1 MGRAILHDMT
11 PRPLFVAALIA
22 MPALSQAPAKS
33 LPQHIADDFIALAG
47 GVHPGYRIN
56 HAKGIVLTGTFA
68 PSPGATALS
77 RAPHLSAPRTPV
89 IVRFSDPTGVPT
101 IPDKDPHAWP
111 KGIAV
116 RFSLA
121 NGAYTD
127 IVSVAHNGFVVGT
140 GEDFAAFL
148 DAAIATKPD
157 SRHPNPVEQFLA
169 SHPHANTFVT
179 DPHPL
184 PVGFETETYYG
195 NNAFI
200 FVNAQGVKQAGRT
213 RIVPVDGEK
222 FLSAEA
228 AAKTSP
234 DYLFDEIPKHLP
246 FKMKVVVQVA
256 NPGDQTKDGSDP
268 WPEDRKLVELGV
280 ITVTTV
286 APNNAELQRTL
297 AFNPIYLSDGIQ
309 LSDDPLPVI
318 RSAVYAL
325 SVVHRRP

>member
-1 MGRAILHDMT
+1 MT
-11 PRPLFVAALIA
+11 PRALIAVALFA

-33 LPQHIADDFIALAG
+33 LPQHIADDFITLAG

-56 HAKGIVLTGTFA
+56 HAKGIVLTGTFV
-68 PSPGATALS
+68 PSPGATDVS
-77 RAPHLSAPRTPV
+77 RAPHLSAASTPV

-116 RFSLA
+116 RFSFP
-121 NGAYTD
+121 NGTYTD
-127 IVSVAHNGFVVGT
+127 IVSIAHNGFVVGT

-157 SRHPNPVEQFLA
+157 SPHPNPVEKFL
-169 SHPHANTFVT
+169 STHPHAAKFLS

-184 PVGFETETYYG
+184 PVSYETETYYG

-200 FVNAQGVKQAGRT
+200 FVNAKGEKHAGRT
-213 RIVPVDGEK
+213 RIVPVDGDK
-222 FLSAEA
+222 WLSDAA
-228 AAKTSP
+228 AAKTAP
-234 DYLFDEIPKHLP
+234 NYLIDEMPKRVP
-246 FKMKVVVQVA
+246 FKMKVMVQLA
-256 NPGDQTKDGSDP
+256 NAGDQTSDGSIP
-268 WPEDRKLVELGV
+268 WPDDRKLVELGV

-286 APNNAELQRTL
+286 APNNAALQKSL

-325 SVVHRRP
+325 SVAHRRP

>member
-1 MGRAILHDMT
+1 MT
-11 PRPLFVAALIA
+11 PRALIAASLIA

-33 LPQHIADDFIALAG
+33 LPQHIADDFITLAG
-47 GVHPGYRIN
+47 GAHPGYRIN
-56 HAKGIVLTGTFA
+56 HAKGIVLTGTFT

-77 RAPHLSAPRTPV
+77 RAPHLSAPSTPV

-127 IVSVAHNGFVVGT
+127 IVSIAHNGFVVGT

-148 DAAIATKPD
+148 DAVIATKPT
-157 SRHPNPVEQFLA
+157 SPHPNPVEKFLGT
-169 SHPHANTFVT
+169 HPRAAKFVT

-184 PVGFETETYYG
+184 PVTFATETYYG

-200 FVNAQGVKQAGRT
+200 FVNAQGVKQVGRT
-213 RIVPVDGEK
+213 RIVPVEGDK
-222 FLSAEA
+222 WLDSAA
-228 AAKTSP
+228 AAKTAP
-234 DYLFDEIPKHLP
+234 NYLFDETPKHLP
-246 FKMKVVVQVA
+246 FKMKVLVQLA
-256 NPGDQTKDGSDP
+256 NPGDQTNDGSIV

-286 APNNAELQRTL
+286 APNNAELQRSL
-297 AFNPIYLSDGIQ
+297 AFNPIYLCDGIQ
-309 LSDDPLPVI
+309 LSDDPLIPL

-325 SVVHRRP
+325 SVAHRRP

>member
-1 MGRAILHDMT
+1 MT
-11 PRPLFVAALIA
+11 LRVLIVASLIA
-22 MPALSQAPAKS
+22 MPAFSQAPAKS
-33 LPQHIADDFIALAG
+33 LPQHIADDFITLAG

-68 PSPGATALS
+68 PSPGATSLS
-77 RAPHLSAPRTPV
+77 RAPHLSAPSTPV
-89 IVRFSDPTGVPT
+89 IVRFSDPTGVPN

-116 RFSLA
+116 RFSFP
-121 NGAYTD
+121 NGTYTD
-127 IVSVAHNGFVVGT
+127 IVDIAHNGFVVGT

-148 DAAIATKPD
+148 DAAIATKPT
-157 SRHPNPVEQFLA
+157 SSHPNPLEQFLA
-169 SHPHANTFVT
+169 SHPQAKKFVT

-184 PVGFETETYYG
+184 PVSYETETYYG

-200 FVNAQGVKQAGRT
+200 FINAQGVKQAGRT
-213 RIVPVDGEK
+213 RVVPVDGDK
-222 FLSAEA
+222 FLSEA
-228 AAKTSP
+228 GAAKTSP
-234 DYLFDEIPKHLP
+234 NYLIDEMPKRVP
-246 FKMKVVVQVA
+246 FKMKVVVQLA
-256 NPGDQTKDGSDP
+256 NPGDQTKDGSMP
-268 WPEDRKLVELGV
+268 WPDDRKIVELGV

-286 APNNAELQRTL
+286 APNNAALQKSL

-325 SVVHRRP
+325 SVAHRRP